1 MHTGIIDELP
11 LTLEPTKR
19 IIRLKRLHPHNEIID
34 ELLRD
39 GLESSI
45 AVVDPLIIE
54 DLIFVGAFHIVDIE
68 NDLTEVHIGY
78 HHIREESSVEEI
90 GIRADNFDIDVEL
103 YRVPASPANP

>member
-11 LTLEPTKR
+11 LILESTKR

-45 AVVDPLIIE
+45 AVVDPFIIE
-54 DLIFVGAFHIVDIE
+54 DLIFVGAFHIIDIE
-68 NDLTEVHIGY
+68 HNLTEVHIGY
-78 HHIREESSVEEI
+78 HYIPEESSVEHI
-90 GIRADNFDIDVEL
+90 GIRADDLDIDMKL
-103 YRVPASPANP
+103 YRVPTSPPNP

>member
-11 LTLEPTKR
+11 LILESTKR

-45 AVVDPLIIE
+45 AVVDPFIIE
-54 DLIFVGAFHIVDIE
+54 DLIFVGAFHIVDVK
-68 NDLTEVHIGY
+68 NDLTEVHISY
-78 HHIREESSVEEI
+78 HHIGEESSVEEI
-90 GIRADNFDIDVEL
+90 GIRADNFDIDMEL
-103 YRVPASPANP
+103 YRVPTSPPNP